1 MINWPCLLKLEGDD
15 ELLYIASEVS
25 LTDELNSLIHSDE
38 DILVDSYGQVYGVTT
53 DSRGIV
59 VLEYKHETLS
69 LEDVTLLVQAHEFS
83 LAQVCLTKIQFN
95 SIAEAI
101 HALHSAQ

>member
-15 ELLYIASEVS
+15 ELIYIASEVS

-53 DSRGIV
+53 DSRGILA
-59 VLEYKHETLS
+59 LEYKHETLT
-69 LEDVTLLVQAHEFS
+69 LEDVTILVQTHQFS
-83 LAQVCLTKIQFN
+83 LAQLCLTKIQFN